1 MATQTPDSGSI
12 STNTLSIALI
22 GPHEQRRRI
31 VASALA
37 GVDVTTV
44 REFTSF
50 PARLSDTSHMLEGN
64 YDVVLIDLDSDQSF
78 ALELVENIAANGAVT
93 VMVYSFQSDPNLLM
107 SCMRAGAREFLSQ
120 PIAVGALNEA
130 LLRAA
135 MRKPTARQ
143 TQGNK
148 QGGKVMVFLGGKGG
162 SGVTTVA
169 CNYAVSLAQECGQST
184 VLLDLD
190 LPLGDA
196 ALNLGINT
204 QFSTVDAL
212 QNYSR
217 LDQNFLSKL
226 LIKHSSGLSVLAAPG
241 KFPQVEVSNDAVEKL
256 VAVAKQNFDFVVVDA
271 GSRFDLSGTT
281 LVEQADT
288 VYLVMQ
294 AGIPELRNSHRVIS
308 EYFKSGGSNLEIVLN
323 RFMPRAG
330 GVDEEHISK
339 ALTRPVQWKIPSDY
353 VTVRRMQ
360 NEATPLALEDSM
372 ISRAIQEMAR
382 TACGMP
388 AKPEKKKGFSLFG

>member
-1 MATQTPDSGSI
+1 MQNHFEDLETAVGASD
-12 STNTLSIALI
+12 LSIALI
-22 GPHEQRRRI
+22 GPNENRRRI
-31 VASALA
+31 VANALA
-37 GVDVTTV
+37 GSGSSTV
-44 REFTSF
+44 REFPSYPSKTNDV
-50 PARLSDTSHMLEGN
+50 PHMMEQN
-64 YDVVLIDLDSDQSF
+64 FDVYIIDLDGDQRY
-78 ALELVENIAANGAVT
+78 ALELVEEISANPSVT
-93 VMVYSFQSDPNLLM
+93 VMVFSMNNDPNLLM

-120 PIAVGALNEA
+120 PVALGPLNEA
-130 LLRAA
+130 LARASTRRPA
-135 MRKPTARQ
+135 ARISNKP
-143 TQGNK
+143 
-148 QGGKVMVFLGGKGG
+148 GGKVLVFLGGKGG

-169 CNYAVSLAQECGQST
+169 CNFAVSLVQDCAQST
-184 VLLDLD
+184 VLIDLD

-196 ALNLGINT
+196 ALNLGIT
-204 QFSTVDAL
+204 PQFSTVDAL
-212 QNYSR
+212 QNYTR

-226 LIKHSSGLSVLAAPG
+226 LTKHSSGLFVLAAPG
-241 KFPQVEVSNDAVEKL
+241 KFPQVEVSNEAMERL
-256 VAVAKQNFDFVVVDA
+256 VAVARMAFDYVVVDA

-281 LVEQADT
+281 LVDQADT

-308 EYFKSGGSNLEIVLN
+308 EYFKNGGSNLEIVLN
-323 RFMPRAG
+323 RFMPRSG

-360 NEATPLALEDSM
+360 NEATPLAMEDSM
-372 ISRAIQEMAR
+372 IARAIQDMAR

>member
-1 MATQTPDSGSI
+1 MQNHFEDLETAVGASD
-12 STNTLSIALI
+12 LSIALI
-22 GPHEQRRRI
+22 GPNENRRRI
-31 VASALA
+31 VANALA
-37 GVDVTTV
+37 GSGSSTV
-44 REFTSF
+44 REFPSYPSKTNDV
-50 PARLSDTSHMLEGN
+50 PHMMEQN
-64 YDVVLIDLDSDQSF
+64 FDVYIIDLDGDQRY
-78 ALELVENIAANGAVT
+78 ALELVEEISANPSVT
-93 VMVYSFQSDPNLLM
+93 VMVFSMNNDPNLLM

-120 PIAVGALNEA
+120 PVALGPLNEA
-130 LLRAA
+130 LARASTRRPA
-135 MRKPTARQ
+135 ARTSNKP
-143 TQGNK
+143 
-148 QGGKVMVFLGGKGG
+148 GGKVLVFLGGKGG

-169 CNYAVSLAQECGQST
+169 CNFAVSLVQDCAQST
-184 VLLDLD
+184 VLIDLD

-196 ALNLGINT
+196 ALNLGIT
-204 QFSTVDAL
+204 PQFSTVDAL
-212 QNYSR
+212 QNYTR

-226 LIKHSSGLSVLAAPG
+226 LTKHSSGLSVLAAPG
-241 KFPQVEVSNDAVEKL
+241 KFPQVEVSNEAMERL
-256 VAVAKQNFDFVVVDA
+256 VAVARMAFDYVVVDA

-281 LVEQADT
+281 LVDQADT

-308 EYFKSGGSNLEIVLN
+308 EYFKNGGSNLEIVLN
-323 RFMPRAG
+323 RFMPRSG

-360 NEATPLALEDSM
+360 NEATPLAMEDSM
-372 ISRAIQEMAR
+372 IARAIQDMAR